1 MFKKKHTH
9 MGSKVSENLCKI
21 TNFKKN
27 PWEELIRKQQITFY
41 DENNNVSVFTIKVF
55 NMTSMIRLKT
65 KISRILMCHRRILNL
80 CFGKDI
86 SDIICKFLPSP
97 KIDYCRSNFYTY
109 KDAINPY
116 TMKVY
121 KIKNIIS
128 NSDYLFEVVRDH
140 RYETDELNMNITAKL
155 Y

>member
-21 TNFKKN
+21 TNVKKN

-41 DENNNVSVFTIKVF
+41 DENNNISVFTIKVF
-55 NMTSMIRLKT
+55 NMTSMIKLKT

-97 KIDYCRSNFYTY
+97 KIDYCRSKFYTY
-109 KDAINPY
+109 KEIFNPY
-116 TMKVY
+116 TL
-121 KIKNIIS
+121 KIIKTENIIS
-128 NSDYLFEVVRDH
+128 DSDYLFEVVRDH
-140 RYETDELNMNITAKL
+140 RYCEGELNINIRA
-155 Y
+155 

>member
-1 MFKKKHTH
+1 MSIVHSTYVYR
-9 MGSKVSENLCKI
+9 GL
-21 TNFKKN
+21 
-27 PWEELIRKQQITFY
+27 QITFY
-41 DENNNVSVFTIKVF
+41 DEKNIETIFKVKVF
-55 NMTSMIRLKT
+55 DMTSMVRLKT

-97 KIDYCRSNFYTY
+97 KIDYCKSNFYTY

>member
-9 MGSKVSENLCKI
+9 MGCKVSENLCKI
-21 TNFKKN
+21 TNSKKK
-27 PWEELIRKQQITFY
+27 PWEEITRKQQITFH

-97 KIDYCRSNFYTY
+97 KIDYCRSKFYTY
-109 KDAINPY
+109 KEIFNPY
-116 TMKVY
+116 TF
-121 KIKNIIS
+121 KIIKAENIIS
-128 NSDYLFEVVRDH
+128 DSDYLFEVVSDH
-140 RYETDELNMNITAKL
+140 RYYQGELNINIRTELK
-155 Y
+155 

>member
-9 MGSKVSENLCKI
+9 MGCKVSENLCKI
-21 TNFKKN
+21 TNSKKK
-27 PWEELIRKQQITFY
+27 PWEEITRKQQITFH

-97 KIDYCRSNFYTY
+97 KIDYCRSKFYTY
-109 KDAINPY
+109 KQIFNPC
-116 TMKVY
+116 TFRL
-121 KIKNIIS
+121 IETENIIS
-128 NSDYLFEVVRDH
+128 DSDYLFEVVRDH
-140 RYETDELNMNITAKL
+140 RYCQGELNINIRAKL
-155 Y
+155 K